1 MTLDSV
7 TRETLA
13 AKLAKACL
21 RDGEL
26 TPDSLM
32 AEVEAGTV
40 QEWSEG
46 GTIVLTR
53 LVERP
58 EGKGCRIIMAAGDFD
73 EIWRLHDDCIEP
85 WAREIGQEFM
95 IGDGRLG
102 WRKSAEARGYRYMGY
117 KESRAG
123 FSTIWMLKDLV
134 NERIV

>member
-46 GTIVLTR
+46 GTIVLTK

-58 EGKGCRIIMAAGDFD
+58 EGRGCRVLVIAGKFNEAWRIIEG
-73 EIWRLHDDCIEP
+73 RIEP
-85 WAREIGQEFM
+85 WARANGQEFM
-95 IGDGRLG
+95 IGQGRPG
-102 WRKSAEARGYRYMGY
+102 WLRSAKARGYASWGY
-117 KESRAG
+117 RESKAG
-123 FSTIWMLKDLV
+123 YPMVEVVKDL
-134 NERIV
+134 